1 MSAKLT
7 PEQWKK
13 LYTAFDPFRP
23 LPANDPAWVDC
34 AAVRGDEDIL
44 LGLGDEILQT
54 DGVTC
59 QLYAGHRGAGKSTEL
74 LRLKEELQKQQR
86 RVVYFE
92 VDDGDLNPEDTQYSD
107 VLLACA
113 RYLIDQLKPNLHAD
127 SKFWVWMHRLYKD
140 FRDLGLQELS
150 LDELE
155 YETPETPLGKISAT
169 IKTSTNHRQKI
180 RQQIEQEADSLID
193 ILNEFIVEALGGR
206 SADSLVLIVDN
217 LDRII
222 ERYEDKDQP
231 SNYEQIFINHSDQ
244 LKRLNCH
251 VIYTVP
257 ISLAYSRRQTLL
269 EERYKPVDVLPML
282 MVKDESN
289 HPCETGMEKLKQLI
303 LKRFHSIDKSLTL
316 GNIFETTAAVDKI
329 CEMSGGH
336 VRHLMHLMKAA
347 LKHTKDLPIPDRAVQ
362 RAISE
367 LRETYNREID
377 GNEWA
382 YLVKVDTDKAILER
396 DDVFRSLLFRRCILE
411 YRYLDDEGGIVV
423 WHDIHPLIRGLKGFQ
438 RLVQPVG
445 GG

>member
-1 MSAKLT
+1 MAAKLT
-7 PEQWKK
+7 PQQSKK

-23 LPANDPAWVDC
+23 LPADDPAWVDC
-34 AAVRGDEDIL
+34 ASVRGEEDIL
-44 LGLGDEILQT
+44 LGLGHEILNT

-74 LRLKEELQKQQR
+74 LRLKGALQEQQR

-113 RYLIDQLKPNLHAD
+113 RYLIDQLKPSLNAD
-127 SKFWVWMHRLYKD
+127 SKFWVWMNRLYRD

-150 LDELE
+150 LEELE

-193 ILNEFIVEALGGR
+193 ILNEFIVEALDGR
-206 SADSLVLIVDN
+206 SPDSLVLIVDN

-269 EERYKPVDVLPML
+269 EERYKPVDVLPMI
-282 MVKDESN
+282 MVKDEDN
-289 HPCETGMEKLKQLI
+289 HPCEAGMATLKKLI
-303 LKRFHSIDKSLTL
+303 LKRFHSIDKSFTL
-316 GNIFETTAAVDKI
+316 EDIFETTTAADKI

-382 YLVKVDTDKAILER
+382 YLVKVDIDKAILER

-411 YRYLDDEGGIVV
+411 YRYLDNEVGVVV

-438 RLVQPVG
+438 RLVKPVG